1 MSRFLALNKLNE
13 VERQKIG
20 KKSKK
25 MKKVFLT
32 LAAVLATKEM
42 TEGAFLELSPEEQAK
57 MSNEINANNAEYH
70 KQQEEANASVEE
82 LTKITKEIAE
92 ETQKQVV
99 LVIKTMNTLASK
111 IAKQGTIEDGKPATI
126 KSVVSEKFEA
136 IKGLK
141 LFSPGSDQEVEIKA
155 SVSTA
160 SVIDNQGA
168 YDVAGVGQ
176 LATRTLAM
184 ESLFA
189 TTTVTG
195 PNVNKTIR
203 YYDWDEATIVRAAD
217 MVAECAQFPESTASW
232 KRHSLDIQKVGDTL
246 PVCEEFFEDESMFA
260 GELEFFLRTNV
271 ALKVDDQLINGDGT
285 GNNLKGLIAS
295 ATTYVAAA
303 SGIPSPTIYDLI
315 VKVKAAITATG
326 GSKYMPNFV
335 LMNNEDIC
343 AMDLSKDGNNNYIM
357 PPFVSRDGETVKGLR
372 VIEDNAIPANQLVV
386 GDANYGRIYAAAGL
400 TMSRGTIDKQFV
412 EDAMT
417 LKVRRRLALL
427 IREADKTGFYH
438 VADIDAA
445 LVTIGS

>member
-1 MSRFLALNKLNE
+1 MTIATFLVAA
-13 VERQKIG
+13 
-20 KKSKK
+20 K
-25 MKKVFLT
+25 MT
-32 LAAVLATKEM
+32 QE
-42 TEGAFLELSPEEQAK
+42 AFDAQSPEEQAK
-57 MSNEINANNAEYH
+57 AFNEINENNIEYI
-70 KQQEEANASVEE
+70 KELKENSVSKEE
-82 LTKITKEIAE
+82 LTEAITAKNAE
-92 ETQKQVV
+92 VQAQYTV
-99 LVIKTMNTLASK
+99 LVKTMNTLASK

-232 KRHSLDIQKVGDTL
+232 KRNSLEIQKVGDTL

-295 ATTYVAAA
+295 ATTYVPAAA
-303 SGIPSPTIYDLI
+303 GIPSPTIYDLI
-315 VKVKAAITATG
+315 VKVKAAITSTG

-400 TMSRGTIDKQFV
+400 TMSRGTIDKQFI

>member
-1 MSRFLALNKLNE
+1 
-13 VERQKIG
+13 
-20 KKSKK
+20 
-25 MKKVFLT
+25 
-32 LAAVLATKEM
+32 
-42 TEGAFLELSPEEQAK
+42 
-57 MSNEINANNAEYH
+57 
-70 KQQEEANASVEE
+70 
-82 LTKITKEIAE
+82 
-92 ETQKQVV
+92 
-99 LVIKTMNTLASK
+99 
-111 IAKQGTIEDGKPATI
+111 
-126 KSVVSEKFEA
+126 
-136 IKGLK
+136 
-141 LFSPGSDQEVEIKA
+141 
-155 SVSTA
+155 
-160 SVIDNQGA
+160 
-168 YDVAGVGQ
+168 
-176 LATRTLAM
+176 
-184 ESLFA
+184 
-189 TTTVTG
+189 
-195 PNVNKTIR
+195 
-203 YYDWDEATIVRAAD
+203 
-217 MVAECAQFPESTASW
+217 
-232 KRHSLDIQKVGDTL
+232 
-246 PVCEEFFEDESMFA
+246 
-260 GELEFFLRTNV
+260 V

-295 ATTYVAAA
+295 ATTYVPAAA
-303 SGIPSPTIYDLI
+303 GIPSPTIYDLI
-315 VKVKAAITATG
+315 VKVKAAITSTG

>member
-1 MSRFLALNKLNE
+1 M
-13 VERQKIG
+13 
-20 KKSKK
+20 KKSLMTIATFLVAAK
-25 MKKVFLT
+25 MT
-32 LAAVLATKEM
+32 QE
-42 TEGAFLELSPEEQAK
+42 AFDAQSPEEQAK
-57 MSNEINANNAEYH
+57 AFNEINENNIEYI
-70 KQQEEANASVEE
+70 KELKENSVSKEE
-82 LTKITKEIAE
+82 LTEAITAKNAE
-92 ETQKQVV
+92 VQAQYTV
-99 LVIKTMNTLASK
+99 LVKTMNTLASK

-141 LFSPGSDQEVEIKA
+141 DNAPGSAQEVTIKA
-155 SVSTA
+155 DTSTA
-160 SVIDNQGA
+160 SIQNNEGA

-232 KRHSLDIQKVGDTL
+232 KRNSLEIQKVGDTL

-295 ATTYVAAA
+295 ATTYVPAAA
-303 SGIPSPTIYDLI
+303 GIPSPTIYDLI

-445 LVTIGS
+445 LVTLAL

>member
-1 MSRFLALNKLNE
+1 MTIATFLVAA
-13 VERQKIG
+13 
-20 KKSKK
+20 K
-25 MKKVFLT
+25 MT
-32 LAAVLATKEM
+32 QE
-42 TEGAFLELSPEEQAK
+42 AFDAQSPEEQAK
-57 MSNEINANNAEYH
+57 AFNEINENNIEYI
-70 KQQEEANASVEE
+70 KELKENSVSKEE
-82 LTKITKEIAE
+82 LTEAITAKNAE
-92 ETQKQVV
+92 VQAQYTV
-99 LVIKTMNTLASK
+99 LVKTMNTLASK

-141 LFSPGSDQEVEIKA
+141 DNAPGSAQEVTIKA
-155 SVSTA
+155 DTSTA
-160 SVIDNQGA
+160 SIQNNEGA

-232 KRHSLDIQKVGDTL
+232 KRNSLEIQKVGDTL

-295 ATTYVAAA
+295 ATTYVPAAA
-303 SGIPSPTIYDLI
+303 GIPSPTIYDLI

-445 LVTIGS
+445 LVTLAL

>member
-1 MSRFLALNKLNE
+1 MTIATFLVAA
-13 VERQKIG
+13 
-20 KKSKK
+20 K
-25 MKKVFLT
+25 MT
-32 LAAVLATKEM
+32 QE
-42 TEGAFLELSPEEQAK
+42 AFDAQSPEEQAK
-57 MSNEINANNAEYH
+57 AFNEINENNIEYI
-70 KQQEEANASVEE
+70 KELKENSVSKEE
-82 LTKITKEIAE
+82 LTEAITAKNAE
-92 ETQKQVV
+92 VQAQYTV
-99 LVIKTMNTLASK
+99 LVKTMNTLASK

-141 LFSPGSDQEVEIKA
+141 DNAPGSAQEVTIKA
-155 SVSTA
+155 DTSTA
-160 SVIDNQGA
+160 SIQNNEGA

-232 KRHSLDIQKVGDTL
+232 KRNSLEIQKVGDTL

-295 ATTYVAAA
+295 ATTYVPAAA
-303 SGIPSPTIYDLI
+303 GIPSPTIYDLI

-386 GDANYGRIYAAAGL
+386 GDANYGRIYSAAGL

-445 LVTIGS
+445 LVTLAL

>member
-1 MSRFLALNKLNE
+1 MTIATFLVAA
-13 VERQKIG
+13 
-20 KKSKK
+20 K
-25 MKKVFLT
+25 MT
-32 LAAVLATKEM
+32 QE
-42 TEGAFLELSPEEQAK
+42 AFDAQSPEEQAK
-57 MSNEINANNAEYH
+57 AFNEINENNIEYI
-70 KQQEEANASVEE
+70 KELKENSVSKEE
-82 LTKITKEIAE
+82 LTEAITAKNAE
-92 ETQKQVV
+92 VQAQYTV
-99 LVIKTMNTLASK
+99 LVKTMNTLASK
-111 IAKQGTIEDGKPATI
+111 IAKQGIIEDGKPATI

-141 LFSPGSDQEVEIKA
+141 DNAPGSAQEVTIKA
-155 SVSTA
+155 DTSTA
-160 SVIDNQGA
+160 SIQNNEGA

-232 KRHSLDIQKVGDTL
+232 KRNSLEIQKVGDTL

-295 ATTYVAAA
+295 ATTYVPAAA
-303 SGIPSPTIYDLI
+303 GIPSPTIYDLI

-386 GDANYGRIYAAAGL
+386 GDANYGRIYSAAGL

-445 LVTIGS
+445 LVTLAL